1 MRKNIILLIIP
12 LLCGCQTKVVIGKYE
27 NICYSTDAPS
37 SILSLKKENKF
48 LLIYPSSVEKVTG
61 NWKTN
66 QDTLI
71 LNSQF
76 NASLVDKDSIPY
88 TKKYLF
94 LIKNKK
100 LISLENRKCYL
111 RLR

>member
-12 LLCGCQTKVVIGKYE
+12 LLYGCQSKVVIGKYE

-37 SILSLKKENKF
+37 SILSLEGNNKF
-48 LLIYPSSVEKVTG
+48 LLIYPSSVEKITG
-61 NWKTN
+61 IWKTN
-66 QDTLI
+66 KDTLI

-76 NASLVDKDSIPY
+76 NVSLVDKDSITY

-100 LISLENRKCYL
+100 LISLENRKCYMKL
-111 RLR
+111 Q